1 MSDLELL
8 RKLETAIGTTLKQV
22 DEERFK
28 LDLENPSNFVYEN
41 AYALSDKGEVI
52 GLCLRKIN
60 GNKLSGFSL
69 SEFEQLA
76 YLYLVNIEL
85 ENFLFL
91 KEIKYLKVLRLR
103 SNDLTCWGDKI
114 ARRQT

>member
-8 RKLETAIGTTLKQV
+8 RKLEKAIGTRLIQFN
-22 DEERFK
+22 EELFK
-28 LDLENPSNFVYEN
+28 LDLKNRRNFVYQN

-52 GLCLRKIN
+52 GLYLRKID

-76 YLYLVNIEL
+76 YLYLVR
-85 ENFLFL
+85 LFL
-91 KEIKYLKVLRLR
+91 YLLNLSIQQARLP
-103 SNDLTCWGDKI
+103 DLSI
-114 ARRQT
+114 

>member
-8 RKLETAIGTTLKQV
+8 RKLEKAIGTTLKQV

-28 LDLENPSNFVYEN
+28 LDLENQSNFVNEN

-52 GLCLRKIN
+52 GLSLREID

-69 SEFEQLA
+69 SG
-76 YLYLVNIEL
+76 N
-85 ENFLFL
+85 
-91 KEIKYLKVLRLR
+91 
-103 SNDLTCWGDKI
+103 
-114 ARRQT
+114 